1 MVLMRSMSMVLLS
14 AMMGRSRVPAPLA
27 GAGWATSPALGGAR
41 LVASNRRFSLKR
53 RGTAARTVP
62 GRVCANG
69 RTPGRPAESGA
80 MTPLPA
86 TDEQRARRRH
96 WRVLRVWTVLL
107 LLAWGVVTFGVA
119 YEARALSFDFFGWPF
134 SFWVGAQGALLVY
147 VGLVSLYA
155 RVARQLDESA
165 DLDEQD

>member
-1 MVLMRSMSMVLLS
+1 
-14 AMMGRSRVPAPLA
+14 
-27 GAGWATSPALGGAR
+27 
-41 LVASNRRFSLKR
+41 
-53 RGTAARTVP
+53 
-62 GRVCANG
+62 
-69 RTPGRPAESGA
+69 

-147 VGLVSLYA
+147 LALVSLYA

>member
-1 MVLMRSMSMVLLS
+1 MVLMRSMSMMWSL
-14 AMMGRSRVPAPLA
+14 RN
-27 GAGWATSPALGGAR
+27 GAHALM
-41 LVASNRRFSLKR
+41 ASNRRFSLKLR
-53 RGTAARTVP
+53 ATAARAVP

-69 RTPGRPAESGA
+69 RAPGRPAESGA
-80 MTPLPA
+80 MTPPSA
-86 TDEQRARRRH
+86 TDDQRARRRH

-147 VGLVSLYA
+147 LALVSLYA